1 MVENGLGFFLVGI
14 VPELTYYEVASE
26 TRGGK
31 TAYARWKHCKRAV
44 EASRSL
50 RQKARIRKESGL
62 CFDHETI
69 LGAIGW

>member
-50 RQKARIRKESGL
+50 
-62 CFDHETI
+62 
-69 LGAIGW
+69 